1 MSIAVACPHCEAK
14 LNVRDEMAGR
24 RGKCPKC
31 GESIDIPAAAAVD
44 KVESTPEQIAAT
56 VREALAAL
64 SVKPPGKASTAA
76 LVCQLTRVVHYLL
89 PLVIGAA
96 LAYHVF
102 FNGAWAEGASGTPGL
117 LPYYVLLVLGIL
129 LTAMSLLSHFG
140 PPLPRAAAGIPLDEK
155 KAPLL
160 TGLLGD
166 IAGRLET
173 PSLPAAAVWDARLHD
188 DHGRLSI
195 GASALGNLSVAELL
209 GVLTR
214 DLAVY
219 RDTGR
224 RTARAEYQRL
234 SRLQGERE
242 PGERLSLLARLAS
255 ALGIFGHPVTWPL
268 LVMVRTFTDGELR
281 QAEFEADAIACELV
295 GSRTFLSTIQ
305 RRRLIDY
312 AAEMTGADLAYHYQ
326 DRSLPANR
334 VLMVLDNMQ
343 TLPGEVQESI
353 LATQVEDFNGASYLP
368 SWAERIAATQKQAA
382 PGVLKCVPPA
392 RLLVADFEA
401 LCKDVTWLDYSQRYG
416 NAVKRRDLK

>member
-14 LNVRDEMAGR
+14 LNVRDELAGR

-31 GESIDIPAAAAVD
+31 SESIDIPAAAASE
-44 KVESTPEQIAAT
+44 KAESSMPEQIAAT

-64 SVKPPGKASTAA
+64 SVKRPGNASAAA

-89 PLVIGAA
+89 PLVIGGA

-102 FNGAWAEGASGTPGL
+102 FNGPWAEGASGTPGM
-117 LPYYVLLVLGIL
+117 LPYYVLLGLGIL

-140 PPLPRAAAGIPLDEK
+140 PPRPKPAGGIPP

-160 TGLLGD
+160 GELLEGLCQ
-166 IAGRLET
+166 RLEV
-173 PSLPAAAVWDARLHD
+173 PPAKIATFWDARLHD
-188 DHGRLSI
+188 DHGQLSI
-195 GASALGNLSVAELL
+195 GVSSLGNLSVAEVL

-214 DLAVY
+214 ELAVY
-219 RDTGR
+219 RNPGR

-234 SRLQGERE
+234 SRLHGERE

-255 ALGIFGHPVTWPL
+255 GLGIFGRPVTWPL
-268 LVMVRTFTDGELR
+268 LVMVRTFADGELR
-281 QAEFEADAIACELV
+281 QAELEADAIACELV
-295 GSRTFLSTIQ
+295 GSRAFLGTIQ

-312 AAEMTGADLAYHYQ
+312 AAEMTGADLAYHFQ

-343 TLPGEVQESI
+343 TLPDEVQQSI
-353 LATQVEDFNGASYLP
+353 LATQVEDPKGADYLP

-382 PGVLKCVPPA
+382 PGVLKCAAPA
-392 RLLVADFEA
+392 RLLVADFES

-416 NAVKRRDLK
+416 NTVKRRDLK